1 MSTVQLW
8 RMLNRRGSST
18 SSHTTALAVI
28 AFGAATAIFLTILGG
43 VHGFVWR
50 ASPDHSFA
58 CLFNACAPE
67 GSQISLETTFN
78 NAYVAL
84 AFFACLLL
92 LVPFASLAGSAA
104 RLCAARRDERLA
116 ALRLAGATT
125 AQVVRL
131 TAFDTAIQALAGAL
145 AGILGYLA
153 LVPAIMLLN
162 FQGRHF
168 SFSELWVGLSTL
180 ALTALGVALLA
191 LLASLSALRKV
202 AITPLGVSSR
212 ISTKQPGVWRL
223 FLVVGTFA
231 LALMS
236 FRSSLLENL
245 GQVIA
250 TVFIVGIFMLCYA
263 LLNLLGPWVIS
274 ASARRKVRRPRSV
287 ASLIAMRRV
296 LDNPKRA
303 WRNVSG
309 IALAVFIAGITSVT
323 AYASAPVTA
332 GSTPEEIASIQYGHD
347 IGTGG
352 LLTLAFAA
360 VLAAVSCG
368 IMQAGNV
375 YDQEG
380 EYRALALEG
389 MDTKTLNRARFIEV
403 LSPLIVV
410 VVVSALCSALLM
422 MPFVSQAMTQ
432 PETMLSFAGG
442 IALCFGLVSI
452 GAFAS
457 NRVAASLNLL
467 NYRADD

>member
-1 MSTVQLW
+1 MSMFKLW
-8 RMLNRRGSST
+8 RMLSRRGSSS
-18 SSHTTALAVI
+18 SSHSTALAVI
-28 AFGAATAIFLTILGG
+28 AFGAATAIFLTVLGG

-50 ASPDHSFA
+50 ASPEHTLA
-58 CLFNACAPE
+58 CTFDACRPAGSEASTETMFN
-67 GSQISLETTFN
+67 S
-78 NAYVAL
+78 AYVAL

-92 LVPFASLAGSAA
+92 LVPFATLAGSAA
-104 RLCAARRDERLA
+104 RLCAARRDERLS

-125 AQVVRL
+125 SQVVRL
-131 TAFDTAIQALAGAL
+131 TAFDTVAQALAGAL
-145 AGILGYLA
+145 AGIVGYL
-153 LVPAIMLLN
+153 LLMPAIMLLN

-168 SFSELWVGLSTL
+168 SFQELWVGLPTL
-180 ALTALGVALLA
+180 ALTTLGVGLLA
-191 LLASLSALRKV
+191 LLASLSTLRKV

-212 ISTKQPGVWRL
+212 VSAKQPGIWRFL
-223 FLVVGTFA
+223 LVVAVFAFA
-231 LALMS
+231 LLS
-236 FRSSLLENL
+236 FRSSALEHV

-250 TVFIVGIFMLCYA
+250 TVFVVGIIVVCYA

-274 ASARRKVRRPRSV
+274 TYARWRVRHPRSV

-309 IALAVFIAGITSVT
+309 IALAVFIAGITSVSSFG
-323 AYASAPVTA
+323 ASPDEAPVT
-332 GSTPEEIASIQYGHD
+332 PEQVAAISYEHD

-380 EYRALALEG
+380 EYRTLALEG
-389 MDTKTLNRARFIEV
+389 MDLRTLNRARFSEV
-403 LSPLIVV
+403 LSPLAVV
-410 VVVSALCSALLM
+410 VVVSAACSVALML
-422 MPFVSQAMTQ
+422 PFVSNALTQ
-432 PETMLSFAGG
+432 PQTIITFAAG
-442 IALCFGLVSI
+442 IALCFALVSV